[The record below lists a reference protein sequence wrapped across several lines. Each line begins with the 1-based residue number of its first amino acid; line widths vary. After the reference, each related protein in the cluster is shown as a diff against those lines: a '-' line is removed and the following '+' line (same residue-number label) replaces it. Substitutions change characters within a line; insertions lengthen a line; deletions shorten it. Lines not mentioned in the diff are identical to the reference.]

1 MGRAQLE
8 HELMVAAQID
18 FLQVLALVQ
27 VPEVQPASVLAAE
40 QDFGNQTV
48 LEGIRCSPLAGHH
61 RVVAEVPPE
70 IIGQF
75 LGTAIDLPF
84 AEDVEAFGI
93 EQENPAGRLAFG
105 VAESIDVDAFRS
117 AVDRVHPG
125 IAGFLG
131 DLLGLDHLHDLR
143 IARIGLGIE
152 DVQSRRAQARHDEVA
167 PLHVRVRGVRAQA
180 RGTRIPTEVMKLV
193 ADIRHVDLG
202 NDLRITRGLRVDV
215 DHGYC
220 VRFPAIRIEGRHIGQ
235 AFARRLG
242 RHPW

>member
-18 FLQVLALVQ
+18 FLQMLALVQ

-48 LEGIRCSPLAGHH
+48 FERIRRSPFAGHH

-70 IIGQF
+70 IIGQL

-93 EQENPAGRLAFG
+93 EQENPAGPALAFG
-105 VAESIDVDAFRS
+105 IAESIGVDAFRS
-117 AVDRVHPG
+117 AVDGVHPG

-143 IARIGLGIE
+143 ITRIGFGIE

-167 PLHVRVRGVRAQA
+167 PLHMRVRGVRAQA
-180 RGTRIPTEVMKLV
+180 
-193 ADIRHVDLG
+193 
-202 NDLRITRGLRVDV
+202 
-215 DHGYC
+215 
-220 VRFPAIRIEGRHIGQ
+220 
-235 AFARRLG
+235 
-242 RHPW
+242 